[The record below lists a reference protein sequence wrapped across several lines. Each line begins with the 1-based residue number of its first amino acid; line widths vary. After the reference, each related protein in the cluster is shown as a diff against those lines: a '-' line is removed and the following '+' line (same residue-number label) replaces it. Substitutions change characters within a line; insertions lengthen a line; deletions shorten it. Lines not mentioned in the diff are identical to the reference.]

1 MTEIENVLVF
11 CITKGKGISRKSGS
25 PRPYDFATMEYIVP
39 ATGIDMPDCT
49 IISRGYQAK
58 SLGIKNEP
66 AVLATLANCPTLVPV
81 TLVVE
86 FDPTDFSKLLV
97 VGFKYDKAL
106 DADFG
111 GEPTAKAPVKD
122 NKPVTESK
130 F

>member
-1 MTEIENVLVF
+1 
-11 CITKGKGISRKSGS
+11 
-25 PRPYDFATMEYIVP
+25 MEYIVP

-81 TLVVE
+81 TLLVE

-97 VGFKYDKAL
+97 VGVKYDKAL

-111 GEPTAKAPVKD
+111 GDPITKSPVKD
-122 NKPVTESK
+122 PKPVTESK